1 MVEFTVPSQG
11 SRVTTFREMLIAT
24 EEQLIVA
31 GVFCGHGYESE
42 HDEAVALVLT
52 AASRSIVNTGAEILD
67 EPYPDF
73 AASVLNTTTG
83 RLHHRGGLARAALLQ
98 IGCSGVGAA
107 IARC

>member
-1 MVEFTVPSQG
+1 M
-11 SRVTTFREMLIAT
+11 TTFREMLIAT

-73 AASVLNTTTG
+73 AASVLNTFMSKRCIERLPVAYITG
-83 RLHHRGGLARAALLQ
+83 GGLARSALLQ
-98 IGCSGVGAA
+98 IGCSGIGAA
-107 IARC
+107 IACC